1 MSDRQQDLHLFIPGP
16 ASVSFEVMEAMGH
29 PITPHYGDD
38 FVAAYNRSIECMQQ
52 IFMTKNDLYLVVGPG
67 TAAIDAALTSA
78 LPDGARV
85 LVLTNGFFGER
96 FVEMCQ
102 MHRAETEQME
112 FAPGEP
118 IDASRVADRLAQ
130 GPQFDAVVWV
140 HHETSMG
147 VLNPVEPIA
156 AAARE
161 HGALSIVDAVASI
174 GGTEMRVDDWGVD
187 LCVTVGNKCLATPPG
202 ISAISVSD
210 VAWDV
215 IDRNDN
221 TRGWYLDLRV
231 WRKYRQDW
239 PVWHPYPTTVPTN
252 VLYALRVGLEQVLA
266 EGLEQRLTRTAEA
279 AQAVRRG
286 LRQVGF
292 EMFADDAWASPITTS
307 VKAHPAVPADE
318 LLGYLL
324 KTHNIH
330 LSGGIG
336 PMHGKIFRVGHMG
349 RAIERDEVE
358 LLLHAIEEGL
368 RLQGAEIPLG
378 ASLEGIWPEVAV

>member
-1 MSDRQQDLHLFIPGP
+1 MSDRRQDLHLFIPGP
-16 ASVSFEVMEAMGH
+16 ASVTPEVLEAMAH

-38 FVAAYNRSIECMQQ
+38 FVAAYNRCIDCMQQ
-52 IFMTKNDLYLVVGPG
+52 IFMTENDLFLLVGPG
-67 TAAIDAALTSA
+67 TAAADAALTSA
-78 LPDGARV
+78 LPDGASA
-85 LVLTNGFFGER
+85 LVLTNGFFGDR

-102 MHRAETEQME
+102 MNRAETEKME

-118 IDASRVADRLAQ
+118 IDADRVADRLAQ
-130 GPQFDAVVWV
+130 GPAFDAVVWV

-156 AAARE
+156 KAARK
-161 HGALSIVDAVASI
+161 HGALSIVDAVSSI

-202 ISAISVSD
+202 IAAISVSD
-210 VAWDV
+210 AAWDA

-239 PVWHPYPTTVPTN
+239 PIWHPYPTTVPTG
-252 VLYALRVGLEQVLA
+252 VLYALRAGLEQLMA
-266 EGLEQRLTRTAEA
+266 DGLEQRIARTAEA
-279 AQAVRRG
+279 AQAVRHG

-292 EMFADDAWASPITTS
+292 EMFVDDAWASPITTA
-307 VKAHPAVPADE
+307 VKAHPMVPADV

-324 KTHNIH
+324 KTHNMH

-349 RAIERDEVE
+349 QAIERDEVE

-368 RLQGAEIPLG
+368 RLHGAEIPVG